1 MVQNILSMHICTF
14 MVGLW
19 CLMPLSTVQLA
30 MNELTTLVV
39 IGTDCTGSKSN
50 YHTITTATALC
61 TFMK

>member
-1 MVQNILSMHICTF
+1 

-19 CLMPLSTVQLA
+19 CAMPLSTVHLA

-39 IGTDCTGSKSN
+39 IGTDCTGSKYN
-50 YHTITTATALC
+50 YLTIWTTTALC